1 MTFENFKKN
10 ALVLATLRY
19 IEPSLQKFNTFL
31 DGYSAT
37 FFDDTSGNRLVIS
50 YNCVNEQFNL
60 HFLPADNKKKSEAV
74 KLSNLEKFRE
84 VFDRNLPM
92 SAIFAANEFI
102 PIEWWDEEYHE
113 RGARS

>member
-1 MTFENFKKN
+1 MTFENFKTN
-10 ALVLATLRY
+10 AMTLAKLRY
-19 IEPSLQKFNTFL
+19 IEPSLQRFNKFL

-37 FFDDTSGNRLVIS
+37 FFDNTSGDRLAIS

-60 HFLPADNKKKSEAV
+60 HFLTADSKEKSVTV

-92 SAIFAANEFI
+92 SAIFAANDFI